1 MCKKTKTCNLL
12 IPKTIYFTYV
22 LIYSFENIEAFNL
35 KNIRCAIKKSKT
47 WKCLTSKKVEIEY
60 EDF

>member
-1 MCKKTKTCNLL
+1 M
-12 IPKTIYFTYV
+12 YV
-22 LIYSFENIEAFNL
+22 IIYSFENIEAFNFKKTL
-35 KNIRCAIKKSKT
+35 NVQIKKSKT